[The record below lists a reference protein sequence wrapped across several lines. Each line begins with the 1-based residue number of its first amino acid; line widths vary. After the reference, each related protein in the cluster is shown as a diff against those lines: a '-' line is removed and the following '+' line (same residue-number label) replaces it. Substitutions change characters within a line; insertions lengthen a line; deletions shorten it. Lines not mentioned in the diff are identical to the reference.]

1 MCNSEITA
9 HKYFSLNINFA
20 FKYNL
25 HFFSTAG
32 FDERASP
39 KFMPDENEERWQ
51 NGKIHAW
58 GLEVYKK

>member
-9 HKYFSLNINFA
+9 HKYLPPIFHSLNINFA

-25 HFFSTAG
+25 HFFSTVG

-39 KFMPDENEERWQ
+39 KFMPDENEER
-51 NGKIHAW
+51 
-58 GLEVYKK
+58 

>member
-9 HKYFSLNINFA
+9 HKYLPPNNSLNINFA

-25 HFFSTAG
+25 HLFSTAG

-39 KFMPDENEERWQ
+39 KFMPDENEER
-51 NGKIHAW
+51 
-58 GLEVYKK
+58 

>member
-25 HFFSTAG
+25 HFFSTVG

-39 KFMPDENEERWQ
+39 KFMPDENEER
-51 NGKIHAW
+51 
-58 GLEVYKK
+58 